1 MVNRLLLTG
10 NPTSQSDQL
19 RTPDK
24 FSHPTREK
32 LNVTPTIFRKIP
44 DSTVRTVG
52 DLVNSSTFLDAS
64 KLALATLGIS
74 LLSLT
79 LFGSLAWHGT
89 LSLFAMNDQAHLI
102 SLATSSGLAACA
114 FLSKLFERFTGL
126 RHGHCAL
133 FSLFVAGIVSYLLS
147 TPWPIAI
154 CFYYIDLSKV
164 LAIYAVIA
172 FVPSLIAS
180 APTLQ
185 PRAGQVALT
194 SFGILSA
201 LVLYLALR

>member
-1 MVNRLLLTG
+1 MIPAISRNTPQ
-10 NPTSQSDQL
+10 PTA
-19 RTPDK
+19 
-24 FSHPTREK
+24 
-32 LNVTPTIFRKIP
+32 
-44 DSTVRTVG
+44 RTVG
-52 DLVNSSTFLDAS
+52 DLAYSSPFLDAS

-79 LFGSLAWHGT
+79 VFGSLAWHGT
-89 LSLFAMNDQAHLI
+89 LSLFAINDRAHLI

-133 FSLFVAGIVSYLLS
+133 FSIFVAGIVAYLLS
-147 TPWPIAI
+147 APWPIAI
-154 CFYYIDLSKV
+154 CFNYIDLSKV

-172 FVPSLIAS
+172 FLPSLIAF
-180 APTLQ
+180 APTFQ
-185 PRAGQVALT
+185 PRAGQIALT

-201 LVLYLALR
+201 VVLYVALR

>member
-1 MVNRLLLTG
+1 MI
-10 NPTSQSDQL
+10 P
-19 RTPDK
+19 P
-24 FSHPTREK
+24 
-32 LNVTPTIFRKIP
+32 IFRKAP
-44 DSTVRTVG
+44 EPMARTAG
-52 DLVNSSTFLDAS
+52 DLLNSSTFLDAS

-102 SLATSSGLAACA
+102 SLAASSGLAACA

-133 FSLFVAGIVSYLLS
+133 FSIFVAAIVTWLLS

-154 CFYYIDLSKV
+154 FSYYIDLSKV

-185 PRAGQVALT
+185 PRAGQIALT

-201 LVLYLALR
+201 LVLYITLR

>member
-1 MVNRLLLTG
+1 MIPAIFLKT
-10 NPTSQSDQL
+10 PEPAA
-19 RTPDK
+19 RTD
-24 FSHPTREK
+24 
-32 LNVTPTIFRKIP
+32 
-44 DSTVRTVG
+44 G
-52 DLVNSSTFLDAS
+52 DLINSSPFLDAS
-64 KLALATLGIS
+64 KPALATLGIS

-126 RHGHCAL
+126 RYGHCAL
-133 FSLFVAGIVSYLLS
+133 FSLFVAGIVAYLLS
-147 TPWPIAI
+147 APWPIAI

-180 APTLQ
+180 TPTIQ
-185 PRAGQVALT
+185 PRVGKIALT
-194 SFGILSA
+194 SFGILGAIA
-201 LVLYLALR
+201 LYVALR

>member
-1 MVNRLLLTG
+1 MM
-10 NPTSQSDQL
+10 PA
-19 RTPDK
+19 
-24 FSHPTREK
+24 
-32 LNVTPTIFRKIP
+32 IFRKTP
-44 DSTVRTVG
+44 EPAARTVG
-52 DLVNSSTFLDAS
+52 DLINSLPFLDAS

-79 LFGSLAWHGT
+79 LLGSLAWHGT

-114 FLSKLFERFTGL
+114 FLSMLFERFTGL
-126 RHGHCAL
+126 RYGHCAL
-133 FSLFVAGIVSYLLS
+133 FSLFVAGIVAYLLS
-147 TPWPIAI
+147 APWPIAI

-185 PRAGQVALT
+185 PRVGQVALT
-194 SFGILSA
+194 SFGILGA
-201 LVLYLALR
+201 IVLYVALR

>member
-1 MVNRLLLTG
+1 MI
-10 NPTSQSDQL
+10 
-19 RTPDK
+19 
-24 FSHPTREK
+24 
-32 LNVTPTIFRKIP
+32 PTIFRKTP
-44 DSTVRTVG
+44 ESTAGTVG
-52 DLVNSSTFLDAS
+52 DLVNSSPFLDAS

-79 LFGSLAWHGT
+79 LFGSLAWHGA

-102 SLATSSGLAACA
+102 SLVTSSGLAACA
-114 FLSKLFERFTGL
+114 FVSKLFERFIGL

-147 TPWPIAI
+147 APWPIAI

-164 LAIYAVIA
+164 LAIYAVMA
-172 FVPSLIAS
+172 FVPSLIAT

-185 PRAGQVALT
+185 PRAGQIAST
-194 SFGILSA
+194 SFRILGA
-201 LVLYLALR
+201 LVLFVALR